1 MGKRDEILEAAVRL
15 FSTYGYH
22 KTTMDQIAREAEVAK
37 GTLYWHFSSK
47 KDLFLGMV
55 QADLERYFLF
65 LEKLRDDQEKT
76 SQEKVETLMN
86 QRFTPFNERQSIM
99 KEVMSHQES
108 IDKEFKKKMFEIRQK
123 HLDLLE
129 DIFTQGI
136 ENDEFVISDPCI
148 AAVAFMGMNVA
159 ISAHRGLIPKE
170 KQAQMTQVLK
180 DLIFHGILK
189 SRD

>member
-22 KTTMDQIAREAEVAK
+22 KTTMDQIAKEAEVAK

-55 QADLERYFLF
+55 QADLERYFSF
-65 LEKLRDDQEKT
+65 LEKLCTDQEKT
-76 SQEKVETLMN
+76 GQEKVETLMD
-86 QRFTPFNERQSIM
+86 QRFSCFNQSQSII

-108 IDKEFKKKMFEIRQK
+108 IDKEFKKKMCEIRQK
-123 HLDLLE
+123 HLDLLV

-136 ENDEFVISDPCI
+136 ENDEFAISDPYI
-148 AAVAFMGMNVA
+148 AAVAFMGMNVS
-159 ISAHRGLIPKE
+159 ISAYRSLIPKE
-170 KQAQMTQVLK
+170 NQTQMTHTLK
-180 DLIFHGILK
+180 DLVFYGILK